1 MHLSNEAALDPC
13 WRQTYQKTV
22 AWSTAVTALSAAT
35 RCKPSLPITRALEA
49 TLLQLK
55 AGLTPVC
62 AADRNIASSLRGMCA
77 AIQGYTLNLHAC
89 LHPYAAFRP

>member
-22 AWSTAVTALSAAT
+22 AWGTAVTALSAAT
-35 RCKPSLPITRALEA
+35 
-49 TLLQLK
+49 
-55 AGLTPVC
+55 
-62 AADRNIASSLRGMCA
+62 RGMCA